1 MSDRTLR
8 ESLYRWRVRAG
19 TPALVGALVFARPSL
34 DSLIAGLGVGL
45 LGLGLRAWAAGHLKK
60 EKVLAVSGPYR
71 FTRNPLYLG
80 TLLIAAGAV
89 VASRSW
95 PVSALMAAYFAV
107 FYPVIVREER
117 DRMRALFPE
126 AYGPY
131 ERAVP
136 LFLPAPGRSGEGTG
150 ARFDLALFRK
160 NKEIRAILGTVAF
173 WGLMVLKM
181 LVIRWPR

>member
-1 MSDRTLR
+1 MPERKLR

-19 TPALVGALVFARPSL
+19 TPALIGALVLARPSPGG
-34 DSLIAGLGVGL
+34 LIAGLGAALVGL
-45 LGLGLRAWAAGHLKK
+45 WMRAWAAGHLRK

-80 TLLIAAGAV
+80 TLIVAGGLAAA
-89 VASRSW
+89 ARSW
-95 PVSALMAAYFAV
+95 PAAALLAAYFAV

-126 AYGPY
+126 AYASY
-131 ERAVP
+131 ARAVP
-136 LFLPAPGRSGEGTG
+136 FFLPVPGKKGARTG
-150 ARFDLALFRK
+150 ARFDIALYHK
-160 NKEIRAILGTVAF
+160 NKEFRAGLGTAVF

-181 LVIRWPR
+181 LVVRWPR